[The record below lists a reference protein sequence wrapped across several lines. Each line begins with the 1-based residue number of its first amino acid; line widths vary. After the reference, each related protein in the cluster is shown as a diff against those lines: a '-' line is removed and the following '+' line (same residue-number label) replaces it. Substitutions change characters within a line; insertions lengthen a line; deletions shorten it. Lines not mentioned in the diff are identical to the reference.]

1 MLTNQRFIHSRLL
14 GKIQSDNFLI
24 LLIVLLHLFLLSL
37 WILKWKFLFNERP
50 SCFCTSGLCSHLTK
64 AAKDCPHYDSLKNK
78 SLLAGIRIKRFF
90 P

>member
-24 LLIVLLHLFLLSL
+24 LLIVLLHLFILLSL

-50 SCFCTSGLCSHLTK
+50 SCFCTSGPGSHLAI
-64 AAKDCPHYDSLKNK
+64 AAKDCPYYDSLKNK
-78 SLLAGIRIKRFF
+78 SLLVACWDQD
-90 P
+90 